1 MYFCGM
7 LTASPLASE
16 RVSAEELSSLDAAG
30 ARRIFACGEEAVV
43 FALLEMAK
51 QLAEARRLSANAG
64 SPDANPATPSAM
76 IPVFQKATTTAR
88 RKKKSGAKVGHAGHR
103 RAVPERVDHHQ
114 EHRAKVCPDCGGPLN
129 RCAETR
135 TRYVEDIPIIKA
147 EVTEHIIHRDWC
159 SQCQKKVEP
168 PIVDALPGS
177 TLGCE
182 SWC

>member
-1 MYFCGM
+1 M
-7 LTASPLASE
+7 LTASPVVSD
-16 RVSAEELSSLDAAG
+16 RVSAERLALLDVEG

-51 QLAEARRLSANAG
+51 QLAEARTMVASAG
-64 SPDANPATPSAM
+64 RHSPDANPATPSAM

-103 RAVPERVDHHQ
+103 RATPERIDHHQ

-135 TRYVEDIPIIKA
+135 TRYIEDIPTIKA
-147 EVTEHIIHRDWC
+147 EVTAHTLHRDGC
-159 SQCQKKVEP
+159 PQC
-168 PIVDALPGS
+168 
-177 TLGCE
+177 
-182 SWC
+182 